1 MFMVPTNV
9 RRTRDGPPY
18 RSLRLSIPNCGRVI
32 DPTLPNDLFYNAAT
46 WLEHS
51 IGFNLL
57 AVDLGEGFV

>member
-1 MFMVPTNV
+1 MVRPTAAYAS
-9 RRTRDGPPY
+9 PF
-18 RSLRLSIPNCGRVI
+18 
-32 DPTLPNDLFYNAAT
+32 PTAGGSLPNDLFYNAAT